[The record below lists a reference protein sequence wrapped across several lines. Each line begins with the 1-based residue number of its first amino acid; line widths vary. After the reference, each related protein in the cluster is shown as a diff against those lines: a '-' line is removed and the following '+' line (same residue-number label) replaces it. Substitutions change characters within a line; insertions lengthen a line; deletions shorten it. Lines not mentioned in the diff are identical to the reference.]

1 MPDTLEEYDKAR
13 SRYDDKGKLIKPILP
28 EPEIDSR
35 LQDLD
40 DSAVSSGFMGNLSE
54 IQAAERA
61 SLEKPIQDMQ
71 AEEVKKREELAKLD
85 ARIDKIRQ
93 GQNAK

>member
-1 MPDTLEEYDKAR
+1 MPDTLEEYDKAKA
-13 SRYDDKGKLIKPILP
+13 RYDDNGKLIKPILP
-28 EPEIDSR
+28 EPDTDTR
-35 LQDLD
+35 LQDLE
-40 DSAVSSGFMGNLSE
+40 DSTVTSGFMGNLSE